1 MKRIQRFKDQ
11 ILFSLCCLCPTFSS
25 VLAGS
30 GEAVSEVNGLI
41 NKLYT
46 PIKYIGFLITIYAVG
61 MLILEMRSENFDSIS
76 KRITQV
82 CIGIVLYG
90 LKSFMS

>member
-1 MKRIQRFKDQ
+1 MENVKDCKNKFFFFLSS
-11 ILFSLCCLCPTFSS
+11 ISPLFTT
-25 VLAGS
+25 VMAGS
-30 GEAVSEVNGLI
+30 KQAVSEVNNLI

-46 PIKYIGFLITIYAVG
+46 PIKCAGFLITIYAVG
-61 MLILEMRSENFDSIS
+61 MLILDMRSENFDAVS
-76 KRITQV
+76 KRIMQV

>member
-11 ILFSLCCLCPTFSS
+11 ILFSLFCLCPTFSS

-46 PIKYIGFLITIYAVG
+46 PIHWF
-61 MLILEMRSENFDSIS
+61 FDYNLCS
-76 KRITQV
+76 RNVNT
-82 CIGIVLYG
+82 GNA
-90 LKSFMS
+90 F